1 EGEEP
6 KAKQQRRSYP
16 RPEYMKSVW
25 GQWRTKLKELH
36 ASEGG
41 LDEDSREA
49 RQFVEAFRI
58 PYEMFRGIVEAMAP
72 AFPTATRDV
81 AGRECIPVE
90 LKVCVAL
97 KVLAAGNSFQDV
109 ATFSGMSVKTAE
121 TSFHLFCEK
130 FSAALWDKWVY
141 LPVGDELKKVERVFG
156 MSGYPGA
163 MGSTDCT
170 HFRWSG
176 GPFSEARMNTG
187 KEGYA
192 SVVVETTCDHTGRI
206 IAATKSY
213 PGSENDKTVIQ
224 RDRSIW

>member
-1 EGEEP
+1 MESIDNQSEEVVLAAAAAAASLMMGLIQQEEGEEDCAAGALEEEGEEP

-25 GQWRTKLKELH
+25 GQWLTKLRELH

-90 LKVCVAL
+90 LNVRFGACVASL
-97 KVLAAGNSFQDV
+97 CVEV
-109 ATFSGMSVKTAE
+109 YVFS
-121 TSFHLFCEK
+121 LF
-130 FSAALWDKWVY
+130 V
-141 LPVGDELKKVERVFG
+141 
-156 MSGYPGA
+156 
-163 MGSTDCT
+163 
-170 HFRWSG
+170 
-176 GPFSEARMNTG
+176 
-187 KEGYA
+187 
-192 SVVVETTCDHTGRI
+192 
-206 IAATKSY
+206 
-213 PGSENDKTVIQ
+213 
-224 RDRSIW
+224 